1 MRTFPRVIE
10 LLQKELEKTG
20 SVNRIVSRTGLNH
33 NTITSYLSGRSE
45 PTQDSLEKIARA
57 YGRRISWLR
66 GDSDTEPTNKTLL
79 DLAELSPPKRQ
90 LWDCIAAMTDEKA
103 ENLLRILQ
111 P

>member
-20 SVNRIVSRTGLNH
+20 SVNRIVSRT
-33 NTITSYLSGRSE
+33 GRSE

-66 GDSDTEPTNKTLL
+66 GDSDTEPTNKALL
-79 DLAELSPPKRQ
+79 DLSELSPPKRQ